1 MTKLAIPAPAK
12 INLSLEIMRRRSDG
26 YHDVVTVLQAL
37 EFGDTVHLAETN
49 AASIDGQPSVAG
61 LTHQL
66 DLAFRAAYEL
76 RKLVQPHSGVNI
88 HVEKRIPVAA
98 GLGGGSSNA
107 AAVLLG
113 LEALWGASRA
123 SVHQVAKSLGTD
135 VSFFLEPQTALGLGR
150 GDDLRP
156 LAPPPSRWVVLARP
170 EQKLSTPDVY
180 ANSSPDDWSDGNNT
194 LALVDAI
201 QDGRFEP
208 SLLLNNLQ
216 AAAID
221 LAPEIEVIL
230 KNLRKTGAQP
240 ALVSG
245 SGPTCFGLYTEEKSA
260 QAAQTALAESSWWT
274 TTTRFR
280 ESALA
285 PKELR

>member
-1 MTKLAIPAPAK
+1 MMKLAIPAPAK
-12 INLSLEIMRRRSDG
+12 INLGLEIVRRRSDG

-37 EFGDTVHLAETN
+37 EFGDTIHLAETN
-49 AASIDGQPSVAG
+49 AESIDGQPSVAG
-61 LTHQL
+61 LTHQS

-76 RKLVQPHSGVNI
+76 RKLIAPHRGVNI

-113 LEALWGASRA
+113 LEALWGANRA
-123 SVHQVAKSLGTD
+123 SVHQVARSLGTD
-135 VSFFLEPQTALGLGR
+135 VSFFLDPQTTLGLGR

-156 LAPPPSRWVVLARP
+156 LSAAPRRWVVLARP
-170 EQKLSTPDVY
+170 ERSLSTPAVY
-180 ANSSPDDWSDGNNT
+180 AKSLPDHWSGGRNT

-201 QDGRFEP
+201 QDGRIEH

-216 AAAID
+216 AAAMS
-221 LAPEIEVIL
+221 LVPEIEVIL
-230 KNLRKTGAQP
+230 KSLLKTGARP

-245 SGPTCFGLYTEEKSA
+245 SGPTCFGLYNEENTA
-260 QAAQTALAESSWWT
+260 QAAQHELAEHGWWT
-274 TTTRFR
+274 TKTRFR
-280 ESALA
+280 ESAVS
-285 PKELR
+285 PEELR